1 VITGFGRL
9 GEWFAATLLGVTP
22 DLLCVAKGISG
33 GYAPLSAT
41 LIKKHVADAFWGAEE
56 DALQLRAGY
65 TYGGNPVSAAVGLAA
80 IAEIRD
86 RDLVGN
92 ARRMGERLRAGLE
105 RIRAQHPSIVEVRG
119 TGLLYGLL
127 FNRDLKEK
135 IGARIA
141 RRARSEGLLIRE
153 GPNLV
158 VMAPP
163 LVVTAEDIDDL
174 LARLESAIGAV
185 ETELALPRAQT
196 VPARA

>member
-1 VITGFGRL
+1 MITGFGRL

-41 LIKKHVADAFWGAEE
+41 LIRKHVADAFWGAEE
-56 DALQLRAGY
+56 DALQLRAG
-65 TYGGNPVSAAVGLAA
+65 TPTAA
-80 IAEIRD
+80 IRSVPPLAWPRSPKSATATWSAM
-86 RDLVGN
+86 RAAWAN
-92 ARRMGERLRAGLE
+92 ACAPAWSAS
-105 RIRAQHPSIVEVRG
+105 RAQHPSIVDVRG

-163 LVVTAEDIDDL
+163 LVVTPDDIDDL
-174 LARLESAIGAV
+174 LARLEVAISAV
-185 ETELALPRAQT
+185 ETELAIPRAQAA
-196 VPARA
+196 PALA